1 MNKLLKNAIFY
12 AAIAATWVIIIRL
25 HVWPTYVVP
34 APRDVL
40 QTLHDGFKDH
50 SFWIAIRVSLR
61 RLAIGYSIA
70 VVIGGVLGLAIA
82 SSRFLDDTLGRLLIG
97 LQSPPSACWLPLAIL
112 WFGLNESAILFV
124 VVMGSFLSIAIS
136 VKSSLQQV
144 PNAFRM
150 AGRNLGAQ
158 GWRHF
163 FYILLPASLPHLVSG
178 LKQGWAFAWHALIT
192 AEMLYIS
199 LGLGQL
205 LMTGRDLND
214 MSLVAS
220 VLLIIIAIGWS
231 VEYLLFRNIE
241 RTLHRRWGLV
251 PA

>member
-1 MNKLLKNAIFY
+1 MNKLLKNLVFY
-12 AAIAATWVIIIRL
+12 AAIFAAWVIIIRL
-25 HVWPTYVVP
+25 RLWPTYVVP
-34 APRDVL
+34 APHDVL
-40 QTLHDGFKDH
+40 ETMRDGFKDH
-50 SFWIAIRVSLR
+50 TFWIAIRVSLR
-61 RLAIGYSIA
+61 RLAIGYGIA
-70 VVIGGVLGLAIA
+70 VALGSVLGLAIA
-82 SSRFLDDTLGRLLIG
+82 ASRFLDDTLGRLLVG

-112 WFGLNESAILFV
+112 WFGLSESAILFV

-144 PNAFRM
+144 SPAFRI

-158 GWRHF
+158 GWRQF
-163 FYILLPASLPHLVSG
+163 RYILLPASLPHLVSG

-192 AEMLYIS
+192 AEMLYIT

-214 MSLVAS
+214 MSLVAA
-220 VLLIIIAIGWS
+220 VLLIIIAIGWT
-231 VEYLLFRNIE
+231 VEYLIFRNIE
-241 RTLHRRWGLV
+241 RGLQRRWGLV

>member
-1 MNKLLKNAIFY
+1 MNKFLKNVIFY
-12 AAIAATWVIIIRL
+12 AAIAAIWLIVVRMR
-25 HVWPTYVVP
+25 VWPTYVVP
-34 APRDVL
+34 APHDVL
-40 QTLHDGFKDH
+40 QTMHDGFKDD

-61 RLAIGYSIA
+61 RLAIGYGIA
-70 VVIGGVLGLAIA
+70 VVLGGVLGLAIA
-82 SSRFLDDTLGRLLIG
+82 SSRFLDDTLGRLLVG

-136 VKSSLQQV
+136 VKASLQQV
-144 PNAFRM
+144 PQAFRM
-150 AGRNLGAQ
+150 VGRNLGAQ
-158 GWRHF
+158 GWRQF
-163 FYILLPASLPHLVSG
+163 RYVLLPASLPHLISG

-205 LMTGRDLND
+205 LMAGRDLND
-214 MSLVAS
+214 MSLVAA
-220 VLLIIIAIGWS
+220 VLLIIIAIGWT
-231 VEYLLFRNIE
+231 VEYVLFRNVE
-241 RTLHRRWGLV
+241 RSLQRRWGLL

>member
-1 MNKLLKNAIFY
+1 MNKILKNLLFYSAIG
-12 AAIAATWVIIIRL
+12 ATWVIIVRL
-25 HVWPTYVVP
+25 RVWPTYVVP

-40 QTLHDGFKDH
+40 QTMHDGFKDH

-61 RLAIGYSIA
+61 RLGIGYGISI
-70 VVIGGVLGLAIA
+70 VLGGLLGLAIA
-82 SSRFLDDTLGRLLIG
+82 GSRFLDDTLGRLLVG

-144 PNAFRM
+144 PKAYRM
-150 AGRNLGAQ
+150 VGHNLGAH
-158 GWRHF
+158 GWRQF
-163 FYILLPASLPHLVSG
+163 CFVLLPASLPSLVSG

-205 LMTGRDLND
+205 LMSGRDLND
-214 MSLVAS
+214 MSLVAA
-220 VLLIIIAIGWS
+220 VLLMIIAIGWA
-231 VEYLLFRNIE
+231 VEYLLFRNVE
-241 RTLHRRWGLV
+241 RVLQRRWGLIE
-251 PA
+251 A

>member
-1 MNKLLKNAIFY
+1 MNKLFKNAVFY
-12 AAIAATWVIIIRL
+12 AAVFAAWIVIVRL
-25 HVWPTYVVP
+25 RVWPTYVVP
-34 APRDVL
+34 APHDVF
-40 QTLHDGFKDH
+40 QTLHDGFQDH

-61 RLAIGYSIA
+61 RLAVGYGMAIA
-70 VVIGGVLGLAIA
+70 LGGVLGLAIA
-82 SSRFLDDTLGRLLIG
+82 NSRFLDDTLGRLLVG

-136 VKSSLQQV
+136 VKASLQQV
-144 PNAFRM
+144 PTAFRL

-158 GWRHF
+158 GWRQF
-163 FYILLPASLPHLVSG
+163 LYVLLPASLPHLVAG

-220 VLLIIIAIGWS
+220 VLLIIIAIGWT
-231 VEYLLFRNIE
+231 VEYALFRNLE
-241 RTLHRRWGLV
+241 RTLQRRWGLL
-251 PA
+251 AA